1 MTTILYIIIAA
12 WLAKAGFEILVG
24 ILQILAGLVCGL
36 LGLILFVLASVLE
49 TLSLLWK
56 TAFVE

>member
-24 ILQILAGLVCGL
+24 ILQILAGLACGL
-36 LGLILFVLASVLE
+36 LGLILFALASILE
-49 TLSLLWK
+49 TMNRLWK
-56 TAFVE
+56 TAFC

>member
-24 ILQILAGLVCGL
+24 ILQILAGLACGIIS
-36 LGLILFVLASVLE
+36 LIFFVLASVLE

>member
-36 LGLILFVLASVLE
+36 LGLILFALASILE
-49 TLSLLWK
+49 TMNRLWK

>member
-12 WLAKAGFEILVG
+12 WLAKAGFEILIG
-24 ILQILAGLVCGL
+24 ILQILAGLACGIIS
-36 LGLILFVLASVLE
+36 LILFAFASILE
-49 TLSLLWK
+49 TINRLWK

>member
-24 ILQILAGLVCGL
+24 ILQILAGLACGIIS
-36 LGLILFVLASVLE
+36 LIFFVLASVLE
-49 TLSLLWK
+49 TINRLWR
-56 TAFVE
+56 TAFRQ